1 MSTTWISI
9 EVKAKTT
16 WPNGKTKAVLV
27 SNGKQEAWL
36 PYSQIVDMGEE
47 LEVGVETSIEI
58 SERTAEE
65 KELV

>member
-1 MSTTWISI
+1 MSTTWVSI

-27 SNGKQEAWL
+27 SNGKKEAWL
-36 PYSQIVDMGEE
+36 PYSQIVDMEQE
-47 LEVGVETSIEI
+47 LEVGVECGIEI

-65 KELV
+65 KELE